1 MESKQDTRD
10 STVCM
15 CLPIPTIFLP
25 FFFFKPSG
33 HLQPYVTDEKKHQ
46 AYKKLQENMSS
57 KNTNTL
63 AHIQP

>member
-1 MESKQDTRD
+1 
-10 STVCM
+10 M